1 VSEEFKFTVKNI
13 NRLEPASLDIDLFDK
28 VYGAGSVKTVK
39 EFKSKVKNEAENQFI
54 SESDRMLKN
63 DVVTYFI
70 DKLKLKMPDEF
81 LKRWLLKTSEQPI
94 TIEVLDKEYD
104 MYAKSLQ
111 WQLIENKVM
120 EIFNIKVTQDDVLA
134 HAKKLIGIQMK
145 QYGQPEGDDKQLTDI
160 ANNILK
166 NEEERKKI
174 YDQIFDERTLK
185 VYKENFKLT
194 EKSISYDQFVKL
206 ASEK

>member
-1 VSEEFKFTVKNI
+1 
-13 NRLEPASLDIDLFDK
+13 
-28 VYGAGSVKTVK
+28 
-39 EFKSKVKNEAENQFI
+39 
-54 SESDRMLKN
+54 MLKN

-194 EKSISYDQFVKL
+194 EKSISYDDFVKL